1 MSSTQES
8 NNKKEEL
15 LQRNLRIARDKFK
28 NNATIRDQTRVVAH
42 TVIEF
47 TANDIKL
54 VAACR
59 AAEHGEITV
68 KVVNGIPVMLTRLQ
82 EQIDLN
88 KEDMSIG

>member
-8 NNKKEEL
+8 TKQERLE
-15 LQRNLRIARDKFK
+15 RNLRIAQSKFHS
-28 NNATIRDQTRVVAH
+28 NATIRDKTREVAQSPIAL
-42 TVIEF
+42 TD
-47 TANDIKL
+47 NDIKL

-59 AAEHGEITV
+59 AAKHGEITV